1 MDWYKD
7 GLFTGPGTKAWKT
20 KWPRGSN
27 QTVVWKQTAY
37 HQGGYAYRL
46 CKVKG
51 TKYWEANEECFQK
64 GHLKFAGKYSW

>member
-7 GLFTGPGTKAWKT
+7 GLFTDPGTKAWKT
-20 KWPRGSN
+20 KWPRGSD

-51 TKYWEANEECFQK
+51 AKYWEAKEERFQK
-64 GHLKFAGKYSW
+64 GHLKFAGKYCW